1 MIKNVWRLTSGRI
14 AIAALSIILFLA
26 VFGSLLSP
34 YAPNDTVGP
43 QLAGPSSHFLLGTD
57 YIGRDVLS
65 RVLAGAGLSVLGAL
79 LVAAI
84 ALVFGALPGVLS
96 VYLGRVFEWVTLRV
110 IDTLIALPFL
120 VFAVAMTALLGNGV
134 FQALFAVGFL
144 LAPVF
149 YRVARSATLSVA
161 NSQYVE
167 AAILSGASTWWIV
180 RKHVWNKVAPPI
192 AISLSTTIGLGLV
205 VIASLTFLSIGVSP
219 PQATWG
225 GLLATDLEYI
235 ALQSWAPIVPIGLI
249 LIAVLA
255 CNLFADAVRDTA
267 GESGRQLLNAQA
279 AKKADKKAARLG
291 RGNSRAPAPAGTAKS
306 APAPVPGVSEPRVTE
321 GVSPL
326 ADTGTDVTA
335 SAAQHAAGQPE
346 VVLDVRDLQI
356 VNSIDKAELVKDMGF
371 SRRRGQALGIVGE
384 SGSGKTLTIRAVLGI
399 LPKSLKQTGDKVE
412 ILRRHTADFSKQ
424 DWLDVRGNSISAV
437 FQDPGSYLNPSIW
450 LGRQVSEVLRVKKKL
465 SRAAAKAETLRLF
478 EAVHLREPHLVYE
491 QYVHELSGG
500 MLQRVLIAAAIA
512 LGPDILIADEATT
525 ALDVTVQAEIL
536 DLLQELQE
544 TQGLSL
550 VVISHDLAVIAQLS
564 DEVLVMRS
572 GTVIEHGPA
581 RQVLHN
587 PQHAY
592 TQLLITEHERFGL
605 DRFLNSDLGETSL
618 V

>member
-1 MIKNVWRLTSGRI
+1 MIKNVWRLNSGRI
-14 AIAALSIILFLA
+14 AIVLLSIILFLA

-43 QLAGPSSHFLLGTD
+43 QLTGPSSQFLLGTD
-57 YIGRDVLS
+57 YIGRDVFS
-65 RVLAGAGLSVLGAL
+65 RMLTGAQLSVLGSL

-96 VYLGRVFEWVTLRV
+96 VYLGRVFEWISLRV

-149 YRVARSATLSVA
+149 YRVSRSATLSVA

-167 AAILSGASTWWIV
+167 AAILAGASTWWVV
-180 RKHVWNKVAPPI
+180 RKHVWNKVTPPI
-192 AISLSTTIGLGLV
+192 TISLSTTVGLGLV
-205 VIASLTFLSIGVSP
+205 VISSLTFLGIGVSP

-225 GLLATDLEYI
+225 GILATDLQYL
-235 ALQSWAPIVPIGLI
+235 ALQPWAPIVPILLI
-249 LIAVLA
+249 LVAVLA
-255 CNLFADAVRDTA
+255 CNLLADAVRDTA
-267 GESGRQLLNAQA
+267 GEAGRQLLSAQA
-279 AKKADKKAARLG
+279 AKKADKKAARLE
-291 RGNSRAPAPAGTAKS
+291 RRS
-306 APAPVPGVSEPRVTE
+306 APSPAEPGPANTTPARVPGTSEPGAADSGSVDDTTAGE
-321 GVSPL
+321 ITPGVP
-326 ADTGTDVTA
+326 G
-335 SAAQHAAGQPE
+335 AAGQPE
-346 VVLDVRDLQI
+346 IVLDVRDLRI
-356 VNSIDKAELVKDMGF
+356 ENSVTHADLVQGLSF
-371 SRRRGQALGIVGE
+371 SLRRGQTLGIVGE

-399 LPKSLKQTGDKVE
+399 LPKQLKQAGGTVA
-412 ILRRHTADFSKQ
+412 ILGRRTADFSKQ
-424 DWLDVRGNSISAV
+424 DWVDVRGNNVSAV

-450 LGRQVSEVLRVKKKL
+450 LGKQVSEVLRIKKKL
-465 SRAAAKAETLRLF
+465 SRAEAKAETLRLF

-491 QYVHELSGG
+491 QYAHELSGG

-536 DLLQELQE
+536 DLLQELRE
-544 TQGLSL
+544 TQGLSIVL
-550 VVISHDLAVIAQLS
+550 ISHDLAVIAQLS

-581 RQVLHN
+581 SQVMYH
-587 PQHAY
+587 PTHDY
-592 TQLLITEHERFGL
+592 TQLLITEHKRFGL
-605 DRFLNSDLGETSL
+605 DRYLDSDLQEASVG
-618 V
+618 

>member
-1 MIKNVWRLTSGRI
+1 MIKNVWRLASGRV
-14 AIAALSIILFLA
+14 AIVLLSIILFLA

-34 YAPNDTVGP
+34 YAPDDTVGP
-43 QLAGPSSHFLLGTD
+43 QLTGPSSQFLLGTD

-96 VYLGRVFEWVTLRV
+96 VYLGRAFEWVTLRI

-149 YRVARSATLSVA
+149 YRVSRSATLSVA

-205 VIASLTFLSIGVSP
+205 VISSLTFLGIGVSP
-219 PQATWG
+219 PKSTWG

-235 ALQSWAPIVPIGLI
+235 ALQSWAPIVPIVLI

-279 AKKADKKAARLG
+279 AKKADKKAARPE
-291 RGNSRAPAPAGTAKS
+291 RSNSPAPASSDTANS
-306 APAPVPGVSEPRVTE
+306 TPAPVVGASEPRH
-321 GVSPL
+321 P
-326 ADTGTDVTA
+326 AD
-335 SAAQHAAGQPE
+335 QPA

-356 VNSIDKAELVKDMGF
+356 VNSIDKAELVDDMGF
-371 SRRRGQALGIVGE
+371 SLRRGQALGIVGE
-384 SGSGKTLTIRAVLGI
+384 SGSGKTLTVRAVLGI
-399 LPKSLKQTGDKVE
+399 LPKSLKETAGEVE
-412 ILRRHTADFSKQ
+412 ILGRDTADFSKQ
-424 DWLDVRGNSISAV
+424 DWLDIRGNSIAAV

-450 LGRQVSEVLRVKKKL
+450 LGRQVDEVLRVKKKL
-465 SRAAAKAETLRLF
+465 SRREAKAETLRLF
-478 EAVHLREPHLVYE
+478 EAVHLREPHLIYE

-500 MLQRVLIAAAIA
+500 MLQRVVIAAAIA
-512 LGPDILIADEATT
+512 LGPDVLIADEATT
-525 ALDVTVQAEIL
+525 ALDVTVQSEIL

-550 VVISHDLAVIAQLS
+550 VLISHDLAVIAQLS

-572 GTVIEHGPA
+572 GTVIERGLA

-587 PQHAY
+587 PQHEY

>member
-1 MIKNVWRLTSGRI
+1 MIKNVWRLASGRI
-14 AIAALSIILFLA
+14 AIVLLSTILFLA

-34 YAPNDTVGP
+34 YGPDDTVGP
-43 QLAGPSSHFLLGTD
+43 QLTGPSSQFLLGTD

-149 YRVARSATLSVA
+149 YRVSRSATLSVA

-167 AAILSGASTWWIV
+167 AAILSGASTWWVV
-180 RKHVWNKVAPPI
+180 RRHVWNKVAPPI
-192 AISLSTTIGLGLV
+192 SISLSTTIGLGLV
-205 VIASLTFLSIGVSP
+205 VISSLTFLSIGVSP
-219 PQATWG
+219 PKATWG

-235 ALQSWAPIVPIGLI
+235 ALQPWAPIVPIVLI

-267 GESGRQLLNAQA
+267 GESGRQLLSAQA
-279 AKKADKKAARLG
+279 AKKADKRAARLD
-291 RGNSRAPAPAGTAKS
+291 RGNSPASDTTVDVAAPTARHPA
-306 APAPVPGVSEPRVTE
+306 
-321 GVSPL
+321 
-326 ADTGTDVTA
+326 D
-335 SAAQHAAGQPE
+335 QPE

-356 VNSIDKAELVKDMGF
+356 VNSIDKAELVEDMGF
-371 SRRRGQALGIVGE
+371 SLRRGQALGIVGE
-384 SGSGKTLTIRAVLGI
+384 SGSGKTLTVRAVLGI
-399 LPKSLKQTGDKVE
+399 LPKSLTETSGEVE
-412 ILRRHTADFSKQ
+412 ILGRDTADFSKQ
-424 DWLDVRGNSISAV
+424 DWLDIRGNSISAV

-450 LGRQVSEVLRVKKKL
+450 LGRQVAEVLRVKKKL
-465 SRAAAKAETLRLF
+465 SRREAKAETLRLF
-478 EAVHLREPHLVYE
+478 EAVHLREPHLIYE

-512 LGPDILIADEATT
+512 LGPDVLIADEATT
-525 ALDVTVQAEIL
+525 ALDVTVQSEIL

-550 VVISHDLAVIAQLS
+550 VLISHDLAVIAQLS

-581 RQVLHN
+581 RQVLHH
-587 PQHAY
+587 PQHEY